1 MFPQKYGPGPTI
13 ANLGASKEPFSLSLT
28 AANHVD
34 PNPLDS
40 GALLPERRLFD
51 LAWILFVASIPLSK
65 AVGSLA
71 EALMACCWLVSLRRT
86 GQGSRY
92 WESWKNQPVLWG
104 FPFLYV
110 LYLMG
115 GLYSENGAETLVELN
130 QKHYFL
136 TLPLMLGT
144 FTPAT
149 KVMRQALLGFGV
161 ANLLVAGMI
170 VKIVAS
176 GQPWML
182 GTPEI
187 PSPLV
192 QRPRASLFM
201 AFALLG
207 FLNDAMNRYRAGER
221 GALGWWIRG
230 LGLTL
235 LLAGLVLLQGRIGQ
249 VGLMGG
255 LAWIAWKSYPM
266 VKQRIWAMGLLTL
279 LSLLAWNTL
288 ESVRQPFLEAV
299 HEIQE
304 SQQGYPH
311 SEPEFSSMGMR
322 FTYWKTY
329 LDLWL
334 QHPWWGVGTG
344 DMVPIG
350 RQLFENHPLEIP
362 YHRPHLQWL
371 EVGVQLGLPGV
382 GLLGWAWWL
391 LWKHRPLQDRSGVEA
406 VHLIFAGS
414 MFLDCTL
421 STQAGISAFM
431 ALLLALHFQGWE
443 RTHRNMEDLS
453 STGETSM
460 GQTSGANSKA

>member
-1 MFPQKYGPGPTI
+1 LFPQKYGPGPTI

-28 AANHVD
+28 ADTHAD
-34 PNPLDS
+34 PNPLDT
-40 GALLPERRLFD
+40 AAPLPERRLFD

-65 AVGSLA
+65 ALGSLA
-71 EALMACCWLVSLRRT
+71 EALMACCWLASLGRS
-86 GQGSRY
+86 GQAAQF
-92 WESWKNQPVLWG
+92 WKSWKKHPVLWG
-104 FPFLYV
+104 FPA
-110 LYLMG
+110 LYLMYMIG
-115 GLYSENGAETLVELN
+115 GLYSENRAETLWELN

-144 FTPAT
+144 RTPSA

-170 VKIVAS
+170 VEIVAT

-192 QRPRASLFM
+192 QRPRASLFI
-201 AFALLG
+201 ALALLG
-207 FLNDAMNRYRAGER
+207 LLNDSMNRFRAGER

-230 LGLTL
+230 LAWTL
-235 LLAGLVLLQGRIGQ
+235 LLAGLVLLKGRVGQ
-249 VGLMGG
+249 VGLLVG
-255 LAWIAWKSYPM
+255 LAWMAWKAYTV
-266 VKQRIWAMGLLTL
+266 VKHRVWALSLLAL

-288 ESVRQPFLEAV
+288 ESVRQPFLEAI

-329 LDLWL
+329 LDLWI

-344 DMVPIG
+344 DMVPMG

-362 YHRPHLQWL
+362 YHRPHQQWL
-371 EVGVQLGLPGV
+371 ELGVQLGLPGV
-382 GLLGWAWWL
+382 GLLAWAWWL
-391 LWKHRPLQDRSGVEA
+391 LWKHRPLRDRSWVEA

-431 ALLLALHFQGWE
+431 ALLLTLHFQGRGPAVGKWE
-443 RTHRNMEDLS
+443 DQS
-453 STGETSM
+453 SAAHSKD
-460 GQTSGANSKA
+460 QSSAAHSKA

>member
-13 ANLGASKEPFSLSLT
+13 ANLGASKEPISLSLT
-28 AANHVD
+28 AATHAV

-40 GALLPERRLFD
+40 AALPPKRRLFD
-51 LAWILFVASIPLSK
+51 LAWILFVTSIPLSK

-71 EALMACCWLVSLRRT
+71 EALMACCWLASLGRT
-86 GQGSRY
+86 GQAARY
-92 WESWKNQPVLWG
+92 WESLKNHPVLWG
-104 FPFLYV
+104 FPA
-110 LYLMG
+110 LYLMFLIG
-115 GLYSENGAETLVELN
+115 GLYSENGAETLWELN

-144 FTPAT
+144 LTPST

-170 VKIVAS
+170 VGIVAT

-182 GTPEI
+182 GTPQI

-192 QRPRASLFM
+192 QRPRASLFI
-201 AFALLG
+201 ALALLG
-207 FLNDAMNRYRAGER
+207 LLNDSMNRYRAGER
-221 GALGWWIRG
+221 GALGWWIQG
-230 LGLTL
+230 LALTL
-235 LLAGLVLLQGRIGQ
+235 LLAGLVLLKGRVGQ
-249 VGLMGG
+249 VGLLGG
-255 LAWIAWKSYPM
+255 LAWMAWKSYTV
-266 VKQRIWAMGLLTL
+266 VKQRVLALSLLVL

-299 HEIQE
+299 LEIQE

-322 FTYWKTY
+322 FTYWQTY
-329 LDLWL
+329 LDLWM

-344 DMVPIG
+344 DMVPMG

-362 YHRPHLQWL
+362 FHRPHHQWL
-371 EVGVQLGLPGV
+371 ELGVQLGLPGV
-382 GLLGWAWWL
+382 GLLAWAWWL
-391 LWKHRPLQDRSGVEA
+391 LWKHRPLRDRSWIET

-431 ALLLALHFQGWE
+431 ALLLALHFQG
-443 RTHRNMEDLS
+443 RGTAVGYGADLS
-453 STGETSM
+453 SADPSEDQS
-460 GQTSGANSKA
+460 SDAHSKA